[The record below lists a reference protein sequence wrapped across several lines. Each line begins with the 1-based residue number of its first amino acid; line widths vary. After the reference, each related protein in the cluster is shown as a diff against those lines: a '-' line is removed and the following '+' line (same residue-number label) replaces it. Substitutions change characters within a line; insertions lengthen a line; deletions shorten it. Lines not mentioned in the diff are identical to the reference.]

1 MIFLVILY
9 IVLLVFGFKST
20 WDLAVNVALAG
31 SSGLLL
37 PIILFIVMILV
48 VGPVMGIVNLIKM
61 AFGKKKVA
69 QTVQADQPQQ
79 PIPPMQNNQP
89 EQ

>member
-1 MIFLVILY
+1 MIFLVIAY
-9 IVLLVFGFKST
+9 VALLVFGFKST
-20 WDLAVNVALAG
+20 WNLAVNVALAG

-69 QTVQADQPQQ
+69 QPVQADQPQQ
-79 PIPPMQNNQP
+79 PVLPMQNNQP